1 MKKKIIALGFCAMI
15 LGLGFH
21 AGAQQ
26 AKKIPRIGYLS
37 SFGSQRE
44 PRREWF
50 FSRLANAG
58 LHRGEEHCN

>member
-26 AKKIPRIGYLS
+26 AKKIPRMI
-37 SFGSQRE
+37 R
-44 PRREWF
+44 PRSVLPRK
-50 FSRLANAG
+50 RLA
-58 LHRGEEHCN
+58 